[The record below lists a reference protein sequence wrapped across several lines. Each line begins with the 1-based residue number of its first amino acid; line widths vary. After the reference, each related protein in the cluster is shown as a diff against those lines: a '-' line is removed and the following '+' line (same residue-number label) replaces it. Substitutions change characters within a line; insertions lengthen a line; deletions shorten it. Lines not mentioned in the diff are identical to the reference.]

1 MDIIVTDLQAK
12 SGISVHQPCYKGIF
26 GQFALRHLQG
36 IINQPTLTCLF
47 GEMIYTLEQIYKKID
62 HLLTPPPPK
71 KKERTK
77 SGLTHKLE

>member
-12 SGISVHQPCYKGIF
+12 SGISF

-62 HLLTPPPPK
+62 HLLTPPPSK
-71 KKERTK
+71 KKKRK
-77 SGLTHKLE
+77 NKIWIDA

>member
-12 SGISVHQPCYKGIF
+12 SGISF

-62 HLLTPPPPK
+62 HLLTPLPPK
-71 KKERTK
+71 KKRK
-77 SGLTHKLE
+77 NKIWIDA

>member
-12 SGISVHQPCYKGIF
+12 SGISF

-62 HLLTPPPPK
+62 HLLTPPLQK

>member
-12 SGISVHQPCYKGIF
+12 SGISF

-62 HLLTPPPPK
+62 HLLTPPLQKKK
-71 KKERTK
+71 KKEQN
-77 SGLTHKLE
+77 LD